1 MAEYNKI
8 QNIHL
13 KYINLY
19 LDRKFEDQVSQ
30 VFQIILA
37 RLEQELINKPQKRTL
52 EAITNAATRIIEG
65 LYQVYGSRNNN
76 CGLGV
81 PTSKSGYG
89 KKPYQIDDLSHTAII
104 RVLDALQSLG
114 WIKRRR
120 GIKNWDGECISTS
133 IKPFGGLLKLFQK
146 TKYVWR
152 PLAPA
157 KQGVI
162 VLKGYD
168 PVTKIKE
175 IQSFKYNN
183 QIRHWRKN
191 LETYNKFLTQ
201 HAICLSVEN
210 HNLDKMIKSMLKKD
224 YQVDWMLGEKKKKP
238 RTFNFLHVQLRRIF
252 ARGNFQHGGRFYGG
266 WWQFIPSEYRSYITI
281 NGQPTVEIDYS
292 ELHPRLIYLTANQP
306 IPEGDLY
313 DLGLRY
319 DGIEYDKEVEPYK
332 SKRKIIKNYV
342 NAVIND
348 EKGTY
353 KLHGKVIREFGMN
366 TRALE
371 ELVVKRHPL
380 IKEIKGKGLGLK
392 FQFIDSQVA
401 ELVMMRTMSKGIL
414 CLPVHDSFI
423 CQAEHLQELRQ
434 VMEDA
439 YSEVINSTA
448 KIKDPEMFKTDFEPV
463 FYPSGALDFTY
474 MKNLYSSVIHE
485 EFLST
490 FYEHSGK

>member
-1 MAEYNKI
+1 MMEYNKI

-19 LDRKFEDQVSQ
+19 LDSKFEDQISQ
-30 VFQIILA
+30 VFHIVLA
-37 RLEQELINKPQKRTL
+37 TIERELTKKPQKRML
-52 EAITNAATRIIEG
+52 EEIHKAATRIIEG

-89 KKPYQIDDLSHTAII
+89 EKPHQIDDLSHTAVI
-104 RVLDALQSLG
+104 RVLDALQSVD
-114 WIKRRR
+114 WIKRRK
-120 GIKNWDGECISTS
+120 GFKNKDGECIPTS
-133 IKPFGGLLKLFQK
+133 IKPSGDLLKLFQK

-152 PLAPA
+152 PLAPN
-157 KQGVI
+157 KKDVI

-168 PVTKIKE
+168 SVTQLKE
-175 IQSFKYNN
+175 IQSFKDNN

-191 LETYNKFLTQ
+191 LQAYNEFLTQ

-210 HNLDKMIKSMLKKD
+210 HNLDKMINRMSKKE
-224 YQVDWMLGEKKKKP
+224 YQVDWMFGEKKKKP
-238 RTFNFLHVQLRRIF
+238 RIFNFLHVQLRRIF
-252 ARGNFQHGGRFYGG
+252 ARGSFEHGGRFYGG
-266 WWQFIPSEYRSYITI
+266 WWQFIPSEYRSFITI

-292 ELHPRLIYLTANQP
+292 ELHPRLMYLRANQP

-313 DLGLRY
+313 DLDLRY
-319 DGIEYDKEVEPYK
+319 DGIEYNKEIEPYK

-348 EKGTY
+348 EKGNY
-353 KLHGKVIREFGMN
+353 KLHGKLVNQLGLN
-366 TRALE
+366 TKSLEAL
-371 ELVVKRHPL
+371 LVKKHPL
-380 IKEIKGKGLGLK
+380 IQEIKGKGLGLK

-401 ELVMMRTMSKGIL
+401 EAVMMRMMSKGIL

-434 VMEDA
+434 AMEDA
-439 YSEVINSTA
+439 YAEVINSTA

-474 MKNLYSSVIHE
+474 MKNLYTGLIHE
-485 EFLST
+485 EFLSA
-490 FYEHSGK
+490 FYEFSAK